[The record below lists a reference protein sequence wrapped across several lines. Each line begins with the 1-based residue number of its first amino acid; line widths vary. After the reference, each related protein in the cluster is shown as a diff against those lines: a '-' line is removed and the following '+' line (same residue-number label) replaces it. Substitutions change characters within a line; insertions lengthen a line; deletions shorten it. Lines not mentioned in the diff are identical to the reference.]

1 MKDADRCS
9 RDLVSGDVSGPVG
22 KRSGAANGVDP
33 VGSPLVS
40 PRAMFAALLRL
51 AVVTLVL
58 ASGCA
63 PTVYSVHVLPAA
75 RVVEEA
81 EQAGAAEHAPYEY
94 YFARAHLEQA
104 RHAAAESAYQD
115 AIRYAKVAAEH
126 GRLAQRRARER
137 MSAARDQEPQ
147 R

>member
-1 MKDADRCS
+1 
-9 RDLVSGDVSGPVG
+9 VSS
-22 KRSGAANGVDP
+22 ANDVDP
-33 VGSPLVS
+33 AGSPLVS
-40 PRAMFAALLRL
+40 RKAMFAALLRL
-51 AVVTLVL
+51 AVVSLAL

-94 YFARAHLEQA
+94 YFAQAHLTQA
-104 RHAAAESAYQD
+104 RRAAAESAYQD

-137 MSAARDQEPQ
+137 MAAARDEGSQP
-147 R
+147 